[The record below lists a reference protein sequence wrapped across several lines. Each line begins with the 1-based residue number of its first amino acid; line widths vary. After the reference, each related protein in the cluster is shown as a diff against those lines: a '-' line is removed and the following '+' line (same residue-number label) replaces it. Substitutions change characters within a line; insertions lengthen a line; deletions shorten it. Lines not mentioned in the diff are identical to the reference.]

1 MFHPKYV
8 KGFKFDR
15 AKIALVAGVQS
26 SHDLEVDA
34 YIPIIKDR
42 LNPHGYEY
50 ITLVWEHDVPRD
62 APDGRLALV
71 VVLDTGDEAEELR
84 QKKLGELDSS
94 IEAARV
100 ALAGPDVWERYE

>member
-1 MFHPKYV
+1 
-8 KGFKFDR
+8 
-15 AKIALVAGVQS
+15 
-26 SHDLEVDA
+26 
-34 YIPIIKDR
+34 
-42 LNPHGYEY
+42 
-50 ITLVWEHDVPRD
+50 
-62 APDGRLALV
+62 LV